1 MILFQCQTD
10 RFLKTFF
17 KEKLPDSLTF
27 CEFVCLDGNSLGIEF
42 LPMKLCNILPAT
54 LNTEIFLTRV
64 KSAVEWLEEVF
75 LAFGRISGIFGS

>member
-1 MILFQCQTD
+1 MISFQFQTD

-17 KEKLPDSLTF
+17 KEKLPDSFTF
-27 CEFVCLDGNSLGIEF
+27 WEFVCLDGNSLGNEF

-64 KSAVEWLEEVF
+64 KSAAE
-75 LAFGRISGIFGS
+75 

>member
-1 MILFQCQTD
+1 MVLFQCQTD

-17 KEKLPDSLTF
+17 KEKLPESFMF
-27 CEFVCLDGNSLGIEF
+27 CEFVCFDSNSLGIEF

-54 LNTEIFLTRV
+54 LNTDIFLTRV
-64 KSAVEWLEEVF
+64 KSADEWLEEVF

>member
-1 MILFQCQTD
+1 MILFQSQTD

-17 KEKLPDSLTF
+17 KEKLPDSLT
-27 CEFVCLDGNSLGIEF
+27 FVCLDGNSLGIEF

-64 KSAVEWLEEVF
+64 KSAIEWLDEVF
-75 LAFGRISGIFGS
+75 LAFGKISGIFGS